1 MSSFKKSKSK
11 GGVTKEGR
19 LQAKINKKAS
29 KARELRRLADASERN
44 NFSGK
49 ISEGKAERMRK
60 KAAKLSAK
68 SKKIHNTKKETPSQ
82 KDYANRAK
90 NQKLR
95 EQGTKTP
102 LKMKNAINSQ
112 FKMTPGS
119 KEIDTPG
126 TFKNSPAVMS
136 MGAPTNYG
144 TPMKKTDPKKETDAE
159 RRNRLSLGEKGSD
172 RGAGGQRTFAG
183 GKIKANIG
191 KERGATDL
199 LEEGKKVYRKVKK
212 SLGF

>member
-1 MSSFKKSKSK
+1 
-11 GGVTKEGR
+11 
-19 LQAKINKKAS
+19 
-29 KARELRRLADASERN
+29 
-44 NFSGK
+44 
-49 ISEGKAERMRK
+49 
-60 KAAKLSAK
+60 
-68 SKKIHNTKKETPSQ
+68 HNTKKETPSQ

-102 LKMKNAINSQ
+102 LKMKNAINQQ

-119 KEIDTPG
+119 KEVDTPG

-144 TPMKKTDPKKETDAE
+144 TPMKKTDSKKETDAE
-159 RRNRLSLGEKGSD
+159 RRD
-172 RGAGGQRTFAG
+172 RMSIGQRDGAVANRKGTIG
-183 GKIKANIG
+183 GIPVRAKGVG